1 MRLGLGV
8 QGTMNAGNGDI
19 LEAALDYLQRGW
31 SVIRIHPGT
40 KKAAGRWGK
49 YQKRRPTQAELG
61 SWFGNGRGFGLAV
74 VLGAISGDLVVR
86 DFDNAT
92 SYEAWATAFPDLA
105 RTLPTVAT
113 SRGRHVYFRAAD
125 LKSRAVGDGEYRAN
139 GNYVLLP
146 PSRHPSGAVY
156 RWLVSPPDG
165 ELPLVDPVELGLLPQ
180 VPRVE
185 PAPPQPSVAAPV
197 KGGLPQLSQRT
208 HRFLKTGAA
217 EGHRNHELFYA
228 ACDMAACGISR
239 PEAERK
245 LLDACVRCQPP
256 YPPEEAVP
264 TIASAYSRPRQPAKT
279 TDDPWGCYV
288 IPRCIAQRTDITE
301 ADKLLWSDLDYRQRD
316 KMECFPG
323 VDTLAKDIGI
333 NRDTVSQ
340 GVKRLKRARLL
351 TVWRIG
357 RSNHYT
363 THLPEIPSVVSATT
377 TGSPPAGKTG
387 SNDHESKGVDCGSD
401 TSESK

>member
-1 MRLGLGV
+1 M
-8 QGTMNAGNGDI
+8 TSSTDI
-19 LEAALDYLQRGW
+19 LNAALAYDRRGW
-31 SVIRIHPGT
+31 SVIPIRPGT
-40 KKAAGRWGK
+40 KRAAGKWRD
-49 YQKRRPTQAELG
+49 YQKRRPEQPELEA
-61 SWFGNGRGFGLAV
+61 WFGNGGGFGLAV
-74 VLGAISGDLVVR
+74 VLGAVSGGLACR
-86 DFDNAT
+86 DFDDTA
-92 SYEAWATAFPDLA
+92 SYEKWATEFPDLA
-105 RTLPTVAT
+105 KMLPTVAT
-113 SRGRHVYFRAAD
+113 VRGRHVYFRA
-125 LKSRAVGDGEYRAN
+125 LLLRSQKLPDGEYRAN

-146 PSRHPSGAVY
+146 PSRHPSGALY
-156 RWLVSPPDG
+156 IWLISPPEG
-165 ELPLVDPVELGLLPQ
+165 PVPLVDPLTSGLLSPT
-180 VPRVE
+180 
-185 PAPPQPSVAAPV
+185 PAEGLTQPGQKDATPV
-197 KGGLPQLSQRT
+197 KAGLPRLTQRT
-208 HRFLKTGAA
+208 QRFLNIGAA

-228 ACDMAACGISR
+228 ACDMAACGF
-239 PEAERK
+239 PHHEAERQ

-301 ADKLLWSDLDYRQRD
+301 ADKLLWGALDYRQRD
-316 KMECFPG
+316 KTECFPG

-351 TVWRIG
+351 TVWQIG

-363 THLPEIPSVVSATT
+363 THLPEIPSGFTATS
-377 TGSPPAGKTG
+377 TGPPPAGKTD

-401 TSESK
+401 TSESN